1 MFASEAAQDCQ
12 VTHGFQSLER
22 WSCVLQVFKKTKTT
36 GSPVKLTVKSEIDY
50 TDILGVKIEQRGG
63 KAAHDA
69 RKT

>member
-22 WSCVLQVFKKTKTT
+22 WSCVLQVFQKTKTT